1 MEDASRS
8 RIAQT
13 ALSGLLLLTLIA
25 AVATLVREPR
35 AAGLAITTLQ
45 VAGGAVAIAL
55 PLGTILAALVT
66 RTNLPGR
73 RFFIA
78 AWCVL
83 LFLPLYLQAS
93 AWDSGFGLQGWFT
106 QWRAVPAARP
116 EVWLAGLS
124 AAIWLHALAA
134 IPWVM
139 LIVGQGLRQ
148 AEAELEEQAL
158 LDTSPAGV
166 FWNVTLRR
174 ALPSILAAGLLVG
187 VVTAGEMTITDIY
200 RVRTYAEEL
209 YTNAALTADAV
220 ELGLSIWP
228 HIAIVA
234 VLAALAAQAALWL
247 VPIGD
252 RAAPRRLW
260 VFELGALRWPAFG
273 LMQGLT
279 IVALGVPIGNLIYK
293 AGLYIDNSSGY
304 AQQAWSATRFMAST
318 FPDRVNP
325 AQWEFAAEY
334 YATLLIGISAAS
346 GAVVIGAA
354 LAWAA
359 RTGGWKAAPALLLTA
374 LGLAVPG
381 PLVALGMI
389 WILNRPSPAILPW
402 LYDKTVF
409 APAMTIIIR
418 TLPLTTMILWAAI
431 RSIEQDQLDSA
442 AAEGASSWQ
451 QWWRVVL
458 PQRWPAVAI
467 AWLMSFAIAAGDL
480 AASILVIPPGRTTIA
495 NQIFLLIHAGVHN
508 AEAGLCLGQ
517 LALFST
523 LAVIVLALWK
533 AD

>member
-1 MEDASRS
+1 MEDSSRNN
-8 RIAQT
+8 IAQ
-13 ALSGLLLLTLIA
+13 ASLAGLLLLTLIA
-25 AVATLVREPR
+25 AVVALIREPR

-45 VAGGAVAIAL
+45 VAGGTVAIAL
-55 PLGTILAALVT
+55 PLGTLMAAIVT

-73 RFFIA
+73 RLFIA

-106 QWRAVPAARP
+106 QWRAVPSARP
-116 EVWLAGLS
+116 EVWLAGMS

-174 ALPSILAAGLLVG
+174 ALPNILAAGLLVG

-234 VLAALAAQAALWL
+234 VLAVLAAQAALWL
-247 VPIGD
+247 APIGD
-252 RAAPRRLW
+252 RTAPRRLW
-260 VFELGALRWPAFG
+260 VFELGALRLPAFG
-273 LMQGLT
+273 LMLGLT
-279 IVALGVPIGNLIYK
+279 ILALGVPVGNLIYK
-293 AGLYIDNSSGY
+293 AGLYIDNSSGH
-304 AQQAWSATRFMAST
+304 ARQAWSATRFAAST
-318 FPDRVNP
+318 FPDHMNP
-325 AQWEFAAEY
+325 TRWEFAAEY
-334 YATLLIGISAAS
+334 YATLLIGISAAT

-359 RTGGWKAAPALLLTA
+359 RSGGWKAVPALLTTA

-381 PLVALGMI
+381 PLVALGVI
-389 WILNRPSPAILPW
+389 WILNRPSPTIFPW

-409 APAMTIIIR
+409 APAITIVVR
-418 TLPLTTMILWAAI
+418 TLPLATMILWGAI
-431 RSIEQDQLDSA
+431 RSIEQDQFDA
-442 AAEGASSWQ
+442 AAADGASSWQ

-467 AWLMSFAIAAGDL
+467 AWLMSFALAAGDL

-517 LALFST
+517 LALFGT